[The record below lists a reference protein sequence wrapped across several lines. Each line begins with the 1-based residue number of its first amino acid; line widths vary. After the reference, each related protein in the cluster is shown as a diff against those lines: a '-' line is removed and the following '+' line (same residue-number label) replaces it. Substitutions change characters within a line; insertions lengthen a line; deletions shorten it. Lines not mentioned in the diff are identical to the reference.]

1 MSDVN
6 NDRNPGAGNPP
17 AASKPTA
24 TAAKVVSW
32 LPSVSAALILVFFAV
47 LLLRMFD
54 LAATVSDD
62 KQWGRLLFLY
72 NGLEALAFAAA
83 GVLLGER
90 VQRSRALAAEKR
102 ADTSDAKADDAQQ
115 DAAQAKANGKA
126 LKKAVESKV
135 RSSGALESATAA
147 PELAELSDLAER
159 LFPD

>member
-1 MSDVN
+1 MSNVDNKGEV
-6 NDRNPGAGNPP
+6 RPAGQV
-17 AASKPTA
+17 
-24 TAAKVVSW
+24 AKLVSW
-32 LPSVSAALILVFFAV
+32 LPSVSAAVILIFFAV
-47 LLLRMFD
+47 LLLKMFD

-90 VQRSRALAAEKR
+90 VQRSRALAAENR
-102 ADTSDAKADDAQQ
+102 ADASEAKADDAQQ
-115 DAAQAKANGKA
+115 DAAQATANGKA

-147 PELAELSDLAER
+147 PELAELSDLANT